1 MREGIFE
8 GVCVYTG
15 IQCCVLQTLMSA
27 WFTLPVITSATIS
40 RGVLFARVEPDTG

>member
-8 GVCVYTG
+8 GECVYTG
-15 IQCCVLQTLMSA
+15 IQCCVLQTLMNA

-40 RGVLFARVEPDTG
+40 PGVLFARVETDTG